1 MPLRILVLSWE
12 YPPIVEGGLARAVRK
27 LSEALVGLDPDP
39 PVEVHVLT
47 RAGEHG
53 PLDEIRHGVHVHRV
67 REPHYPSALPEFVQW
82 VGRMNHD
89 LLRRGRELA
98 AELRF
103 DLVHG
108 HDWLV
113 AAAAKR
119 LADGIGCP
127 FVATV
132 HATEHGRHQGW
143 VHKPPQS
150 DIHRTERWM
159 VHVADQV
166 LVCSHYMRGHVADV
180 FGIDESRIAVTP
192 NGIDPGDLQPVRD
205 LDALRAQ
212 LAGPDEKLVLLVGRL
227 VYEKGF
233 QHALEALAGPRGVIA
248 RVGGVRF
255 LVAGSGTHEWEL
267 KDQARRLGLMDH
279 GTFMGWIGDDV
290 LHSLYR
296 IADLTVVPSIY
307 EPFGLVALEAM
318 ASGCPCIVADTGG
331 LREVVPH
338 EQAGLRFAA
347 RDAASLGEMM
357 ERVLTDDAL
366 RERLVAQ
373 ASEHVLRFDWTDV
386 ARQTVTAYRSLLRAA
401 PVAR

>member
-1 MPLRILVLSWE
+1 MVSWE

-27 LSEALVGLDPDP
+27 LSEALVDDG
-39 PVEVHVLT
+39 VEVHVLT
-47 RAGEHG
+47 RGGERG
-53 PLDEIRHGVHVHRV
+53 PLDEVRHGVHVHRV
-67 REPHYPSALPEFVQW
+67 REPHYPTELREFVQW
-82 VGRMNHD
+82 VRRMNHD
-89 LLRRGRELA
+89 LLARGRELA
-98 AELRF
+98 REHDF
-103 DLVHG
+103 DVIHG

-113 AAAAKR
+113 AVAGKR
-119 LADGIGCP
+119 LADHAGCP
-127 FVATV
+127 YVTTV
-132 HATEHGRHQGW
+132 HATEYGRHQGW

-159 VHVADQV
+159 VHVADRV
-166 LVCSHYMRGHVADV
+166 LVCSHYMRDHVSDV
-180 FGIDESRIAVTP
+180 FGLPEDRVTVAP
-192 NGIDPGDLQPVRD
+192 NGIDPGDLQPVQD
-205 LDALRAQ
+205 LDALRARF
-212 LAGPDEKLVLLVGRL
+212 AARDEKLVLLVGRL

-233 QHALEALAGPRGVIA
+233 QHALEALAGPDGVIA

-267 KDQARRLGLMDH
+267 KDQARRLGLEPH
-279 GTFMGWIGDDV
+279 GTFLGWIGDDV

-331 LREVVPH
+331 LREVVPN
-338 EQAGLRFAA
+338 ERVGLRFTASDP
-347 RDAASLGEMM
+347 RSLGAMV

-373 ASEHVLRFDWTDV
+373 ASEHVLRFDWADV
-386 ARQTVTAYRSLLRAA
+386 ARQVRATYATLARPRSAA
-401 PVAR
+401 